1 MQTHSE
7 ANTLYIPLHR
17 RQSYRFL
24 GIIIILLL
32 ISLIAIIALSSIEI
46 NKIIKDQHTGTAI
59 ENTSDLCLTPYCIK
73 AANYLLESIDET
85 INPCENFYEFACG
98 KYIKNAIISSESSEQ
113 SIMSQISKKL
123 RYTVADLLSSNRTKK
138 SKAITNAR
146 RLYSSCIDEG
156 TIETEG
162 VDVIMS
168 MINKELGGWPVLQGS
183 AWNESTFD
191 FDRLMLKLSQYNS
204 YIFYTV
210 STDVDEK
217 NSSIRSIHI
226 RPSKLAK
233 DNFIHYFKG
242 IKAIEAY
249 QQFFVNFTQSLTND
263 SSTISSDLTAL
274 LEFERELYKYF
285 TMQNQLDSRETVRTT
300 LGNLSHTINVS
311 FDSSNYIRRLYLLA
325 NVSVIDAD
333 IVIVRAPKLLHGIS
347 SIIDRQTVRTIQN
360 YMIWRFMMDRAWY
373 MPKRFRNI
381 VQQFTQVFHGT
392 STEESRATTC
402 ANYVNIV
409 MSLTVSKLYI
419 EEYFHKDTRKETI
432 EMVNN
437 IRNIFI
443 TMVNQST
450 WMDSKSKIIAI
461 KKARAIKAKLGY
473 PGYLESDN
481 MTKLDKDYAEYN
493 FNLCYM
499 PNVLSAIQLHS
510 KASLQM
516 LRYPIDSKQWTGISP
531 TKINAIHRLLANEI
545 LFPAVILQTPLF
557 DRDAPKYL
565 NYGGIGFIMGHEIA
579 HGFGDEGKE
588 YDLNGNEVL
597 WWTNATVNTFDIR
610 KKCINEQYDNYT
622 LTQINHSINGRKT
635 QNENIADDAGL
646 KQAFF
651 AYQQWAKT
659 HKNVDKKL
667 PGLTKYSAEQMFF
680 LNFGHIWCTKITDE
694 SLHSNLV
701 LAQHSPAQFRARGP
715 TSNFVEFDR
724 VFGCKASQGNSRV
737 NKCNVW

>member
-1 MQTHSE
+1 
-7 ANTLYIPLHR
+7 
-17 RQSYRFL
+17 
-24 GIIIILLL
+24 
-32 ISLIAIIALSSIEI
+32 
-46 NKIIKDQHTGTAI
+46 

-113 SIMSQISKKL
+113 STMSQISKKL
-123 RYTVADLLSSNRTKK
+123 RYTIADLLSSSSSNRTKK

-156 TIETEG
+156 AIETEG

-210 STDVDEK
+210 NTDVDEK
-217 NSSIRSIHI
+217 SSSVRSIHI

-249 QQFFVNFTQSLTND
+249 QQFFVNFTHALTND
-263 SSTISSDLTAL
+263 SSTISNDLTTL

-347 SIIDRQTVRTIQN
+347 SIIDRQTARTIQN
-360 YMIWRFMMDRAWY
+360 YMIWRFMMDRAWH

-381 VQQFTQVFHGT
+381 VQKFTQT
-392 STEESRATTC
+392 TEM
-402 ANYVNIV
+402 I
-409 MSLTVSKLYI
+409 
-419 EEYFHKDTRKETI
+419 
-432 EMVNN
+432 NN

-443 TMVNQST
+443 TMVNRST

-461 KKARAIKAKLGY
+461 KKARAIKAKLAY
-473 PGYLESDN
+473 PDYLERDDT
-481 MTKLDKDYAEYN
+481 TKLEKGYAEYN
-493 FNLCYM
+493 FNLSYM

-516 LRYPIDSKQWTGISP
+516 LRYPINSKEWTGISP

-588 YDLNGNEVL
+588 YGMNGNEVL

-622 LTQINHSINGRKT
+622 LTQVNHSINGRKT

-659 HKNVDKKL
+659 HKNVDKRL
-667 PGLTKYSAEQMFF
+667 PGLIKYSAEQMFF

-715 TSNFVEFDR
+715 TSNFVEFDEYSAAKQ
-724 VFGCKASQGNSRV
+724 VKEIV
-737 NKCNVW
+737 E

>member
-7 ANTLYIPLHR
+7 ANTLYTPLHR
-17 RQSYRFL
+17 
-24 GIIIILLL
+24 
-32 ISLIAIIALSSIEI
+32 SIEI
-46 NKIIKDQHTGTAI
+46 NKIKGRYKGTAV
-59 ENTSDLCLTPYCIK
+59 ENTSDLCLRPYCIK

-85 INPCENFYEFACG
+85 INPCEKFYEFACG
-98 KYIKNAIISSESSEQ
+98 KYIKNAIILSESSEQ
-113 SIMSQISKKL
+113 STMSQISKKL
-123 RYTVADLLSSNRTKK
+123 RYTIADLLSSNRTKK

-156 TIETEG
+156 AIETEG

-210 STDVDEK
+210 NTDVDEK
-217 NSSIRSIHI
+217 NSSIRSIH
-226 RPSKLAK
+226 A
-233 DNFIHYFKG
+233 
-242 IKAIEAY
+242 
-249 QQFFVNFTQSLTND
+249 
-263 SSTISSDLTAL
+263 
-274 LEFERELYKYF
+274 
-285 TMQNQLDSRETVRTT
+285 
-300 LGNLSHTINVS
+300 
-311 FDSSNYIRRLYLLA
+311 
-325 NVSVIDAD
+325 
-333 IVIVRAPKLLHGIS
+333 
-347 SIIDRQTVRTIQN
+347 
-360 YMIWRFMMDRAWY
+360 
-373 MPKRFRNI
+373 
-381 VQQFTQVFHGT
+381 
-392 STEESRATTC
+392 
-402 ANYVNIV
+402 
-409 MSLTVSKLYI
+409 
-419 EEYFHKDTRKETI
+419 I

-461 KKARAIKAKLGY
+461 KKARAMKAKLGY
-473 PGYLESDN
+473 PDYLESDN

-493 FNLCYM
+493 FNLSYM

-531 TKINAIHRLLANEI
+531 TKINAMHRLLANEI
-545 LFPAVILQTPLF
+545 LFPAVILQTTLF

-579 HGFGDEGKE
+579 HGFGDERKE

-597 WWTNATVNTFDIR
+597 WWTNSTVNTFDIR

-622 LTQINHSINGRKT
+622 LTQVNHSINGRKT
-635 QNENIADDAGL
+635 QNENVADDAGL

-659 HKNVDKKL
+659 HKNVEKKL
-667 PGLTKYSAEQMFF
+667 PGLSKYSAEQMFL

-701 LAQHSPAQFRARGP
+701 LAQHSPAQFRVRGP

-724 VFGCKASQGNSRV
+724 VFGCKVGQGNSRV

>member
-1 MQTHSE
+1 
-7 ANTLYIPLHR
+7 
-17 RQSYRFL
+17 
-24 GIIIILLL
+24 
-32 ISLIAIIALSSIEI
+32 
-46 NKIIKDQHTGTAI
+46 
-59 ENTSDLCLTPYCIK
+59 
-73 AANYLLESIDET
+73 
-85 INPCENFYEFACG
+85 
-98 KYIKNAIISSESSEQ
+98 
-113 SIMSQISKKL
+113 
-123 RYTVADLLSSNRTKK
+123 
-138 SKAITNAR
+138 
-146 RLYSSCIDEG
+146 
-156 TIETEG
+156 
-162 VDVIMS
+162 
-168 MINKELGGWPVLQGS
+168 
-183 AWNESTFD
+183 
-191 FDRLMLKLSQYNS
+191 
-204 YIFYTV
+204 
-210 STDVDEK
+210 
-217 NSSIRSIHI
+217 
-226 RPSKLAK
+226 
-233 DNFIHYFKG
+233 
-242 IKAIEAY
+242 
-249 QQFFVNFTQSLTND
+249 
-263 SSTISSDLTAL
+263 
-274 LEFERELYKYF
+274 
-285 TMQNQLDSRETVRTT
+285 MQNQLDSRETVRTT

-347 SIIDRQTVRTIQN
+347 SIINRQTARTIQN
-360 YMIWRFMMDRAWY
+360 YMIWRFMMDRAWH

-432 EMVNN
+432 EMINN

-461 KKARAIKAKLGY
+461 IKARAIKAKLGY
-473 PGYLESDN
+473 PDYLESDN
-481 MTKLDKDYAEYN
+481 MTKLDKAYAEYN
-493 FNLCYM
+493 FNLSYM

-516 LRYPIDSKQWTGISP
+516 LRYPIDSKQWTV
-531 TKINAIHRLLANEI
+531 
-545 LFPAVILQTPLF
+545 FPAVILQTPLF

-597 WWTNATVNTFDIR
+597 WWTNSTVNTFDIR
-610 KKCINEQYDNYT
+610 KKCINEQYDNYN
-622 LTQINHSINGRKT
+622 LTQVNHSINGRKT

-680 LNFGHIWCTKITDE
+680 LNFGHIWCKKITDE

-701 LAQHSPAQFRARGP
+701 LAQHSPAQFRVRGP

-724 VFGCKASQGNSRV
+724 VFGCKAGQGNSRV
-737 NKCNVW
+737 NKCDIW